1 MERKIVGVI
10 IVLAAAVMWA
20 LEPVVAKLAFH
31 QQSSVLMTAT
41 FRAFGVCLVAILYLF
56 IRRPV
61 SVTVKKSDLHILVY
75 IALVGTVFADGLYL
89 YSLTLIPVVNAV
101 VLGHMQPLFVL
112 FFSVVLMTKDRLTR
126 YDYVGIL
133 LLMVAALF
141 VTTRTVENARSL
153 HFGSIGDLLVLC
165 STIAWAST
173 AVVMRKYLT
182 SLHAGLIT
190 LYRFAIAGILLGG
203 FMLFFPVG
211 SFSSYSLLIGFIVG
225 IGTILYYEGL
235 KRLKAA
241 QVSGLE
247 LTAPFFA
254 AIIGFIV
261 LGEQTTLFQLIGM
274 VLVFIGIYFLARHE
288 PLNNIEQ
295 MNKD

>member
-1 MERKIVGVI
+1 MEQKIFGVI
-10 IVLAAAVMWA
+10 IVLVAAVMWA
-20 LEPVVAKLAFH
+20 IEPVVAKLAF
-31 QQSSVLMTAT
+31 QQQNSVLSISTI
-41 FRAFGVCLVAILYLF
+41 RAIGVCLVAILYLF
-56 IRRPV
+56 IRRPK
-61 SVTVKKSDLHILVY
+61 TVRVKPAELQVLVY

-101 VLGHMQPLFVL
+101 VLAHMQPLFVL
-112 FFSVVLMTKDRLTR
+112 LFSVMLITKDQMT
-126 YDYVGIL
+126 YSDYIGIIL
-133 LLMVAALF
+133 LMIAALF
-141 VTTRTVENARSL
+141 VTTRTFDNAYSL
-153 HFGSIGDLLVLC
+153 QFGSIGDLLVLC

-182 SLHAGLIT
+182 TLHTGLIT
-190 LYRFAIAGILLGG
+190 LYRFGIAGIV
-203 FMLFFPVG
+203 FSMSMIIFRDSVFSVYALF
-211 SFSSYSLLIGFIVG
+211 IGFIVG

-254 AIIGFIV
+254 AVLGFLV

-274 VLVFIGIYFLARHE
+274 AMMVMGVYCIARHE
-288 PLNNIEQ
+288 PIRNTT
-295 MNKD
+295 KR